1 MTRLFCLLLAVLLA
15 ASVSVEPAEAAP
27 GAAGAGSQQRRLQIQ
42 ADLVREARVEGVE
55 RGRTRLVQRVDLQVL
70 LVSDGVPSAS
80 NPLDPDDGR
89 RLAARGQRTA
99 QKVQAAMQRVGAPPP
114 SDPAA
119 AMAQAQ
125 ANMAQA
131 QAMMARCGQDRD
143 CLMREAQAFAAV
155 QASGGHAGV
164 QARLAGYGQAVQA
177 CERQHAAAKAREAC
191 IANAR
196 RQAGGGDEDEADDE
210 VETPY
215 LYFSGPAA
223 CRFEAAVK
231 IDERTEGQFDD
242 VQGAVPFT
250 HTAQADQ
257 RRRDDTVCPMLQA
270 VLDTRSGRLWTH
282 ALGAVAEAPGVT
294 VRAEKGRKPQ
304 RWDGPVRLDWREA
317 DAWMQQRLLKLDTGG
332 TDRVQLPA
340 PGQGRTDVQ
349 LRWSFAPA

>member
-1 MTRLFCLLLAVLLA
+1 MTAHPNTLRIAGFAALLALTFA
-15 ASVSVEPAEAAP
+15 ATAN
-27 GAAGAGSQQRRLQIQ
+27 AAGPAARRLEI
-42 ADLVREARVEGVE
+42 RVEASRDAALTGGVD
-55 RGRTRLVQRVDLQVL
+55 RGRSRLTQSLVLTALLQT
-70 LVSDGVPSAS
+70 DGTPMPH
-80 NPLDPDDGR
+80 NPLDPDDAR
-89 RLAARGQRTA
+89 RQAERAQRTA
-99 QKVQAAMQRVGAPPP
+99 QRVQTALDRQRGQPAAAAPDMAAMQVR
-114 SDPAA
+114 
-119 AMAQAQ
+119 AQQMQ
-125 ANMAQA
+125 AK
-131 QAMMARCGQDRD
+131 CGQDRD

>member
-143 CLMREAQAFAAV
+143 CLMREAMARVPVSGPQAGAV
-155 QASGGHAGV
+155 QGRLETYGG
-164 QARLAGYGQAVQA
+164 AVRA
-177 CERQHAAAKAREAC
+177 CERQHAAAAAREAC
-191 IANAR
+191 IAQAR
-196 RQAGGGDEDEADDE
+196 RQAGGSDDSDADE
-210 VETPY
+210 VPETPY
-215 LYFSGPAA
+215 LVFHGAAA
-223 CRFEAAVK
+223 CQVDAATR
-231 IDERTEGQFDD
+231 IDERVEASFDD
-242 VQGAVPFT
+242 VQGVVPFT
-250 HTAQADQ
+250 QTTQADG
-257 RRRDDTVCPMLQA
+257 RERDALLCPLMQA
-270 VLDTRSGRLWTH
+270 VLDTRNGRLWTRVLP
-282 ALGAVAEAPGVT
+282 ALRGVPART
-294 VRAEKGRKPQ
+294 VRAEKGRRPQ
-304 RWDGPVRLDWREA
+304 QNDELLAPRWHEAQDW
-317 DAWMQQRLLKLDTGG
+317 L
-332 TDRVQLPA
+332 
-340 PGQGRTDVQ
+340 QGRLENLSAGGNDRHERSLPGGKLE
-349 LRWSFAPA
+349 LRLSWRFAPA